1 MSFLLNPVCV
11 VEVGVPVANGQK
23 TTILSWRI
31 SILTK
36 EVQLRFCKGYIQ
48 IVTGLTVEF
57 DMIVVDRIEYDLPRD
72 IPDYEDL
79 KAYSLQLPAKR

>member
-1 MSFLLNPVCV
+1 M
-11 VEVGVPVANGQK
+11 
-23 TTILSWRI
+23 
-31 SILTK
+31 LTK

-57 DMIVVDRIEYDLPRD
+57 GMIVADRIEYNPSRD
-72 IPDYEDL
+72 IPDYEDF